1 MNGTLPNSIY
11 QLSDLQV
18 LNLDRNLLH
27 GTLSD
32 AIQQM
37 YKLQYLD
44 LRHNNFSGTIPS
56 SIGNLCELTSLRLGR
71 NAFSGKIPDSI
82 RDLTSLNNFSIG
94 FNQLTGTIP
103 TWIAEL
109 KSLSYVYLEANQLN
123 GTIPSTLFELS
134 NLKQLNISDNPLTG
148 TLPSVMVQMP
158 YLLGLFI
165 GNTKITGTIPNC
177 LTNLSSL
184 VQLFLNNNQMKG
196 TIPRFIGDFI
206 YLQALDLGANQLT
219 GTIPSSFNAL
229 ISLKDLSLD
238 SNLLTGIIPFNL
250 SNLTSLIILNLH
262 SNLFSGTIPSSF
274 NALILLQYLALD
286 SNLLT
291 GTVPDI
297 FSNLTDLIL
306 INFSCNCFI
315 GIVPS
320 SIAKLQSLGEF
331 FIQHNMLSGNL
342 TNVFNG
348 SLQKSLINV
357 DLSNNQFTGHLPDG
371 LFLSS
376 SLVSIAAAS
385 NCFYGSIPS
394 SICMNNQLVSL
405 ALDGLVCASS
415 CRKKIFPGISLS
427 YISTHSMN
435 GRIPHCIWSMPNL
448 QVLHMSGNSLSG
460 SLPIDLSKS
469 IMDLSLS
476 YNLLTGSIT
485 KSIQERS
492 WSNLDLSHNRL
503 SGILLPSFKLSSNQ
517 SSLSLK
523 DNRLSGF
530 IPSSI
535 RDLININILEGGY
548 YDCKYDRSDLPSHD
562 AYKDVYGCGSDTL
575 NVIYYIWL
583 GMIVITIL
591 VLLLLWHYKDNFK
604 VSVLIGKIK
613 QWLNIGAYLQ
623 SPASSTDID
632 NNLRYK
638 LNNMIYLKRY
648 TAKFEMMRVMSI
660 NFTLFII
667 IILLPIYTIL
677 GIYYRTHTYEYAWTV
692 ALMYISGKVPF
703 GITISALII
712 CLFSSF
718 LSFTIFILRRK
729 SNIIMIYD
737 EDDLKQDL
745 SNGNSNSTTVSCNHI
760 WILYILYVMIN
771 LIIVAGVNIGYVLV
785 VLYQSR
791 SITILTQ
798 ILLSIFKWFWINY
811 ISPIMVQWMI
821 NYLKIDNV
829 SQKNT
834 LFFLQ
839 FVVSIFNTIIIP
851 CLVVMVIS
859 PNCFYHAFRWESVV
873 TSKYSFNSCVG
884 VVIYPNSTVCI
895 QYETQYA
902 EASYSPPFTYS
913 YQCGSELISYYAPVF
928 VLLCML
934 STFIIP
940 IIQIIWIKMKLPN
953 ILQFGHLFHPTT
965 LDNAV
970 KTIMNINEINDVFS
984 CELVFIGL
992 QITFGTIFPPLAVV
1006 LLMALST
1013 ETYCHQVLLGRFI
1026 RYVLYSNI
1034 HSRLDMLEDNLKVQ
1048 PLLSTIQKCGWFLLY
1063 TACCFYTLF
1072 LFDILGD
1079 SVGFN
1084 GAYWIL
1090 IVMPCLP
1097 LITYIMYELS
1107 KYVTKTTSDK
1117 QNEVYVNEDDNNN
1130 NATADIQLTSTLS
1143 MVSNP
1148 LSNSS
1153 EFIRDSSI
1161 NDIDASDRG
1170 FGSFRFE
1177 ANK

>member
-1 MNGTLPNSIY
+1 
-11 QLSDLQV
+11 
-18 LNLDRNLLH
+18 
-27 GTLSD
+27 
-32 AIQQM
+32 
-37 YKLQYLD
+37 
-44 LRHNNFSGTIPS
+44 
-56 SIGNLCELTSLRLGR
+56 
-71 NAFSGKIPDSI
+71 
-82 RDLTSLNNFSIG
+82 
-94 FNQLTGTIP
+94 
-103 TWIAEL
+103 
-109 KSLSYVYLEANQLN
+109 
-123 GTIPSTLFELS
+123 
-134 NLKQLNISDNPLTG
+134 
-148 TLPSVMVQMP
+148 
-158 YLLGLFI
+158 
-165 GNTKITGTIPNC
+165 
-177 LTNLSSL
+177 
-184 VQLFLNNNQMKG
+184 
-196 TIPRFIGDFI
+196 
-206 YLQALDLGANQLT
+206 
-219 GTIPSSFNAL
+219 
-229 ISLKDLSLD
+229 
-238 SNLLTGIIPFNL
+238 
-250 SNLTSLIILNLH
+250 
-262 SNLFSGTIPSSF
+262 
-274 NALILLQYLALD
+274 
-286 SNLLT
+286 
-291 GTVPDI
+291 
-297 FSNLTDLIL
+297 
-306 INFSCNCFI
+306 
-315 GIVPS
+315 
-320 SIAKLQSLGEF
+320 
-331 FIQHNMLSGNL
+331 
-342 TNVFNG
+342 
-348 SLQKSLINV
+348 
-357 DLSNNQFTGHLPDG
+357 
-371 LFLSS
+371 
-376 SLVSIAAAS
+376 
-385 NCFYGSIPS
+385 
-394 SICMNNQLVSL
+394 
-405 ALDGLVCASS
+405 
-415 CRKKIFPGISLS
+415 
-427 YISTHSMN
+427 
-435 GRIPHCIWSMPNL
+435 
-448 QVLHMSGNSLSG
+448 MSGNSLTG
-460 SLPIDLSKS
+460 SLPVTLSKS

-503 SGILLPSFKLSSNQ
+503 SGTLLPSFNLSSTK
-517 SSLSLK
+517 SSLLLR

-535 RDLININILEGGY
+535 RDLMSINILEGGY

-562 AYKDVYGCGSDTL
+562 AYKDVYGCGSNTL

-591 VLLLLWHYKDNFK
+591 VLLLLRHYKDNFD
-604 VSVLIGKIK
+604 VSVLLGKIK

-623 SPASSTDID
+623 SPSSSTDID
-632 NNLRYK
+632 DNLRYK
-638 LNNMIYLKRY
+638 LNNTKYLKRY

-660 NFTLFII
+660 NLTLFII

-692 ALMYISGKVPF
+692 SLMYISGKVPF

-718 LSFTIFILRRK
+718 LSFTNFILRRK
-729 SNIIMIYD
+729 SSIIMIYD

-745 SNGNSNSTTVSCNHI
+745 SNGNSNSTTVSCNYI

-798 ILLSIFKWFWINY
+798 ILLSIFKWFWINH

-851 CLVVMVIS
+851 CLVVMAIS
-859 PNCFYHAFRWESVV
+859 PNCFYHAFRRESVV
-873 TSKYSFNSCVG
+873 TSKYSFNSCVL
-884 VVIYPNSTVCI
+884 INRNNVCEL
-895 QYETQYA
+895 YKTQYA
-902 EASYSPPFTYS
+902 ATSYSPPFTYS

-928 VLLCML
+928 VLLCIL

-965 LDNAV
+965 LDNTV
-970 KTIMNINEINDVFS
+970 QKIMNINEINDLFA

-1013 ETYCHQVLLGRFI
+1013 ETYCHQVLVGRFI
-1026 RYVLYSNI
+1026 LYSNI
-1034 HSRLDMLEDNLKVQ
+1034 HSRLDILEDNLKVQ
-1048 PLLSTIQKCGWFLLY
+1048 PMLSTIQKCGWFLLY

-1090 IVMPCLP
+1090 IVMPCVP

-1130 NATADIQLTSTLS
+1130 NATNDIQLTSTLS

-1148 LSNSS
+1148 LSISS
-1153 EFIRDSSI
+1153 EFIRDSSII

-1170 FGSFRFE
+1170 FGSFHFE